1 MSPKDLM
8 KKTILAEATRSS
20 TDFEEVMHRK
30 VLRKAK
36 IEYGDFRQVKKDTLD
51 GKQIEDE
58 ISFLDMITP
67 FVARG
72 DDITYDGVTYNVEYF
87 VPVVAGVF
95 KVFAI
100 KSIRLNSSKSVKVR

>member
-8 KKTILAEATRSS
+8 KKTILAESTRSS

-36 IEYGDFRQVKKDTLD
+36 IEYGDFRQAKKDTLD

-58 ISFLDMITP
+58 ISFLDMIMDTP
-67 FVARG
+67 YFGVWPSVIADGSKTWQYENLTSSVITFV
-72 DDITYDGVTYNVEYF
+72 DI
-87 VPVVAGVF
+87 
-95 KVFAI
+95 I
-100 KSIRLNSSKSVKVR
+100 